1 MVPELV
7 FAFELCMC
15 FKSSDKIDTFTMTMY
30 TFHGVST
37 TYLKFS
43 ARLPRL
49 IFIYQTL
56 LMLLINARSL
66 LGVHHT

>member
-7 FAFELCMC
+7 FYFELCMC

-30 TFHGVST
+30 TFHAVSA

-43 ARLPRL
+43 ARPSIRPR
-49 IFIYQTL
+49 
-56 LMLLINARSL
+56 
-66 LGVHHT
+66 G